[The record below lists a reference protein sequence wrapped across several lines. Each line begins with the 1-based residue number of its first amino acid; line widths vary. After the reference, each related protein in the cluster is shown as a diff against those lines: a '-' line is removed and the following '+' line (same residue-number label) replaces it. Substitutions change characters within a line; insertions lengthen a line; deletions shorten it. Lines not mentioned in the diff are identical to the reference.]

1 MATAHLNGSYGY
13 GHETVALPLAIPPR
27 RVAVSPP
34 RTRLLGEL
42 LVREG
47 LVTESHL
54 AVALRGQEATPD
66 GTPLGQLLVEQ
77 GAISPA
83 DLEAVLH
90 RYHKKYRL
98 GDILVETNVISEAQL
113 QLGVDHH
120 RRTGL
125 RLGDALLQLGFLN
138 EEMLKLAL
146 CTQLDI
152 AFIDLDRFDIDRGLA
167 SLLPKA
173 FAQQHRVLPVARVD
187 GVLTVGLAD
196 PIDGWIAEN
205 VEAMTGF
212 QVRLVISTDAA
223 FQRAFTRVYGE
234 NPGVGLA
241 RQHERLEQAHSVL
254 TREYE
259 NAARAL
265 AELRQSH
272 EEFLR
277 DQAEL
282 LRTAAEQASQQ
293 SVHERQLAELQAAHS
308 ALREEHEARGHA
320 HAEVLRAQ
328 SETLESLTMVRSEH
342 GRLLSEHHDLGRQLV
357 ELQAAH
363 STLREEHEARGH
375 AHAEVLRTQ
384 SETLESLTM
393 VRHEH
398 GRLLSEHHD
407 VGRQLVEER
416 ERGGELARRLVELEA
431 AHIVGRRELDER
443 LTALTA
449 LDAAYAETTQALT
462 GLRAEHETLRGEYDR
477 VSHELRERCH
487 TAEAR
492 QQLAVQ
498 QLETL
503 LTRLRQ

>member
-1 MATAHLNGSYGY
+1 MTTAHLNGSYGN
-13 GHETVALPLAIPPR
+13 GHEAVALPPLVQPR
-27 RVAVSPP
+27 RVASSPP

-42 LVREG
+42 LLREG
-47 LVTESHL
+47 LVTEGQLTS
-54 AVALRGQEATPD
+54 ALRAQEASPD
-66 GTPLGQLLVEQ
+66 GTPVGQLLVEQ
-77 GAISPA
+77 GALSPA
-83 DLEAVLH
+83 DLEAVLC

-98 GDILVETNVISEAQL
+98 GDILVETNVISETQL

-125 RLGDALLQLGFLN
+125 RLGDALLQLGFVN

-146 CTQLDI
+146 CTQLDV
-152 AFIDLDRFDIDRGLA
+152 AFVDLDRFSIDRSLA
-167 SLLPKA
+167 SLVPKA

-187 GVLTVGLAD
+187 DALTVALAD
-196 PIDGWIAEN
+196 PTDGWVAEN
-205 VEAMTGF
+205 LEAMTAC
-212 QVRLVISTDAA
+212 QVRLIMSTDAA

-241 RQHERLEQAHSVL
+241 RQHERLEQAHTVL

-265 AELRQSH
+265 GELRQSH

-277 DQAEL
+277 EQADL
-282 LRTAAEQASQQ
+282 LRTAAEQAGQQ
-293 SVHERQLAELQAAHS
+293 TLHEQRLAELQAAH
-308 ALREEHEARGHA
+308 ATLRGEHEARGRA
-320 HAEVLRAQ
+320 HADLSRAQ
-328 SETLESLTMVRSEH
+328 AETLESLTTIRREH
-342 GRLLSEHHDLGRQLV
+342 GRLLGEHHDL
-357 ELQAAH
+357 
-363 STLREEHEARGH
+363 
-375 AHAEVLRTQ
+375 
-384 SETLESLTM
+384 
-393 VRHEH
+393 
-398 GRLLSEHHD
+398 
-407 VGRQLVEER
+407 GRQLVEER

-449 LDAAYAETTQALT
+449 LDAAYSETTHALA
-462 GLRAEHETLRGEYDR
+462 GLRSEHETLRGEYER

-487 TAEAR
+487 TAEGR

>member
-1 MATAHLNGSYGY
+1 MATAHLNGSYGN
-13 GHETVALPLAIPPR
+13 GHEAVALPPLVPPR
-27 RVAVSPP
+27 RVASSPP

-42 LVREG
+42 LLREG
-47 LVTESHL
+47 LVTEAQL
-54 AVALRGQEATPD
+54 ASALRAQEASPD
-66 GTPLGQLLVEQ
+66 GTPVGQLLVEQ
-77 GAISPA
+77 GALSPA

-98 GDILVETNVISEAQL
+98 GDILVETNVISETQL

-125 RLGDALLQLGFLN
+125 RLGDALLQLGFVN

-146 CTQLDI
+146 CTQLDV
-152 AFIDLDRFDIDRGLA
+152 AFVDLDRFSIDRSLA
-167 SLLPKA
+167 SLVPKA

-187 GVLTVGLAD
+187 DVLTVALAD
-196 PIDGWIAEN
+196 PTDGWVAEN
-205 VEAMTGF
+205 LEAMTAC
-212 QVRLVISTDAA
+212 QVRLIMSTDAA

-234 NPGVGLA
+234 DPGVGLA

-265 AELRQSH
+265 GELRQSH

-277 DQAEL
+277 EQADL
-282 LRTAAEQASQQ
+282 LRTAAEQAGQQ
-293 SVHERQLAELQAAHS
+293 TEQERRLAELQAAHA
-308 ALREEHEARGHA
+308 ALREEHEARGRA
-320 HAEVLRAQ
+320 HADLSRAQ
-328 SETLESLTMVRSEH
+328 AETLESLTTIRREH
-342 GRLLSEHHDLGRQLV
+342 GRLLGEHHDL
-357 ELQAAH
+357 
-363 STLREEHEARGH
+363 
-375 AHAEVLRTQ
+375 
-384 SETLESLTM
+384 
-393 VRHEH
+393 
-398 GRLLSEHHD
+398 
-407 VGRQLVEER
+407 GRQLVEER

-449 LDAAYAETTQALT
+449 LDAAYAETTHALA
-462 GLRAEHETLRGEYDR
+462 GLRAEHETLRGEYER

-487 TAEAR
+487 TAEGR